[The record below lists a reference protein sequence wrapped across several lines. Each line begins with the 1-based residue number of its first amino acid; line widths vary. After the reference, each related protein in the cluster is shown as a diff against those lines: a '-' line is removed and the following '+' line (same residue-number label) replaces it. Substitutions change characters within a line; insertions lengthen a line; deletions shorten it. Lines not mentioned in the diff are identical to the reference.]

1 VLPKP
6 VLAPSLLGGTGAPL
20 SERELD
26 LIERS
31 RVLSEAI
38 EVLRKRI
45 DRFGVP
51 QVNDRKPASD
61 DALPSASKF
70 GNTPF

>member
-6 VLAPSLLGGTGAPL
+6 ALAPSLLGGMGAPL

-51 QVNDRKPASD
+51 QVNDRKPAS
-61 DALPSASKF
+61 AEAVPSPNIS
-70 GNTPF
+70 